1 MSQTSTATQNSDID
15 ADEEKFA
22 HYAES
27 ASVTEGYILGKL
39 VLAIC
44 GESFIPS
51 RDPLKLPICP
61 KCKELAESLMLDV

>member
-1 MSQTSTATQNSDID
+1 MSRSATSVQTEDID
-15 ADEEKFA
+15 TGEEGFA

-51 RDPLKLPICP
+51 KDPLKLSICP